1 MYRKIIQRKDEKHF
15 GTTITIYKSEKN
27 FLVIINGRDGE
38 THYFVDLQLTRLY
51 PVKIHTQADTSELTL
66 DYSCDID
73 LQKLG
78 FSKCPD
84 WIHSLIS
91 ESENSTG
98 DGTAC

>member
-1 MYRKIIQRKDEKHF
+1 MYRKIVQCKDEKHF
-15 GTTITIYKSEKN
+15 GTTITVYKSEEN
-27 FLVIINGRDGE
+27 FLVIIDGRDGE

-51 PVKIHTQADTSELTL
+51 PVKLHTQVNTAEATL

-73 LQKLG
+73 WQKRG

-91 ESENSTG
+91 K
-98 DGTAC
+98 